1 MVCPVKPESRMA
13 IMSPRTVV
21 RCFLHMHEIDAA
33 KLGAS
38 RALLLS
44 GFSVSMANAA
54 KAVREVQTTRA
65 KGEISFKVDPATQ
78 AIVDAW
84 PKTPLSQKA
93 ADLGF
98 SADDNIEDEIAAY
111 IEDELD

>member
-1 MVCPVKPESRMA
+1 
-13 IMSPRTVV
+13 
-21 RCFLHMHEIDAA
+21 MHEIDAA

-44 GFSVSMANAA
+44 GFSASMADAA
-54 KAVREVQTTRA
+54 KAVRDVQTNRA
-65 KGEISFKVDPATQ
+65 KGKISFEVDPATQ

-84 PKTPLSQKA
+84 PKTTLSQKA

-98 SADDNIEDEIAAY
+98 SADDNIEDVIAAY